1 MARDYSKL
9 TPDQILRLA
18 KDPGNRSKI
27 PTRYLPTQYK
37 SVRVENAR
45 RAAPIT
51 PGSSYTVGQAEKER
65 NATVDQKYGAAIRE
79 SQGVTKA
86 IPQWYDNFR
95 QQMQIAQQ
103 ARQAGVQQGIQAYS
117 QLQAGTAAPTAQAN
131 QAVQSYGQEATAL
144 GGVADPAAQQRAAQA
159 AQIRGAA
166 TGDLGSVLAAQN
178 AAQTSYGASQYANT
192 GQSQLEALQKELG
205 NMQELN
211 LSKGQFATQTDA
223 DIKAREH
230 KNTLEDLAFQN
241 TAANTAADNQL
252 AGEKFTADE
261 SYRERKL
268 RIDRE
273 NSASKPAGPGGE
285 YTAEEWAGMS
295 TEARRK
301 AWTDHGKATRA
312 PGSGSGS
319 AAKPATPAQRN
330 TANTQIT
337 RARNWAQQYHDQH
350 RPRADARRVLINGS
364 NAASSVDEK
373 KYQDLLGKGVKP
385 VDARRRATVQSP
397 SIPAHDELYAD
408 VAVDIA
414 YDGHVSRRNA
424 QRLHSMGLSVRDL
437 GLPSYTSTKTQPGPQ
452 PRTRN
457 APSSRRGQTRPT

>member
-9 TPDQILRLA
+9 TQAQILKLA
-18 KDPGNRSKI
+18 QDPGNRSRI

-37 SVRVENAR
+37 SVRAENTR

-79 SQGVTKA
+79 SQGVQQA

-144 GGVADPAAQQRAAQA
+144 GQVADPAAQARAAQA

-223 DIKAREH
+223 DI
-230 KNTLEDLAFQN
+230 L
-241 TAANTAADNQL
+241 
-252 AGEKFTADE
+252 G
-261 SYRERKL
+261 RERKSVL
-268 RIDRE
+268 E
-273 NSASKPAGPGGE
+273 NQAFGLQVADKTADNARADAAAQDTKTYRQQQLQTQRQNQAEQSAGPGGT
-285 YTAEEWAGMS
+285 YTKSEWAKM
-295 TEARRK
+295 TPAARTK
-301 AWTDHGKATRA
+301 AWADYRKQTGVGN
-312 PGSGSGS
+312 GSRNGNG
-319 AAKPATPAQRN
+319 AKPATPAQRN

-350 RPRADARRVLINGS
+350 RSRADARRVLINGS
-364 NAASSVDEK
+364 NASSSVDEK

-385 VDARRRATVQSP
+385 VDARRRATVTSP
-397 SIPAHDELYAD
+397 SIPSHDELYAD

-424 QRLHSMGLSVRDL
+424 QRLHSMGLSVKDL
-437 GLPSYTSTKTQPGPQ
+437 GLPSYSSTVTP
-452 PRTRN
+452 N
-457 APSSRRGQTRPT
+457 RPTSAGGRPHG

>member
-9 TPDQILRLA
+9 TPEQILRLA

-79 SQGVTKA
+79 SQGVQKA

-131 QAVQSYGQEATAL
+131 QAVQSYGQEAAAL
-144 GGVADPAAQQRAAQA
+144 GQVADPAAQARAAQA

-223 DIKAREH
+223 DILGRER
-230 KNTLEDLAFQN
+230 KSVLENQAFGLQV
-241 TAANTAADNQL
+241 ANTQTDNALAA
-252 AGEKFTADE
+252 KKVKADE
-261 SYRERKL
+261 SYRERQL
-268 RIDRE
+268 RVQRQ

-295 TEARRK
+295 TEAKRK
-301 AWTDHGKATRA
+301 AWADHATATRK
-312 PGSGSGS
+312 PGSTGADGKVKNEPATSLQPRRVINARVNFVKKYAADHNLTLDSVPGRREFVANLRRTHPGFFDNGNNEKSLS
-319 AAKPATPAQRN
+319 AAMDLASAGRISSGN
-330 TANTQIT
+330 L
-337 RARNWAQQYHDQH
+337 QYLRKQGVYVA
-350 RPRADARRVLINGS
+350 ADGS
-364 NAASSVDEK
+364 
-373 KYQDLLGKGVKP
+373 
-385 VDARRRATVQSP
+385 
-397 SIPAHDELYAD
+397 YAG
-408 VAVDIA
+408 AVN
-414 YDGHVSRRNA
+414 H
-424 QRLHSMGLSVRDL
+424 
-437 GLPSYTSTKTQPGPQ
+437 
-452 PRTRN
+452 
-457 APSSRRGQTRPT
+457 

>member
-9 TPDQILRLA
+9 TQAQILKLA
-18 KDPGNRSKI
+18 QDPGNRSKI

-65 NATVDQKYGAAIRE
+65 NATVDQKYGPAIRE
-79 SQGVTKA
+79 SQGVQKA

-131 QAVQSYGQEATAL
+131 QAVQSYGQEAAAL
-144 GGVADPAAQQRAAQA
+144 GQVADPAAQARAAQA

-211 LSKGQFATQTDA
+211 LAKGQFATQTDA
-223 DIKAREH
+223 DILGRERKTLLENKAF
-230 KNTLEDLAFQN
+230 DLN
-241 TAANTAADNQL
+241 VANTALDNERQTN
-252 AGEKFTADE
+252 KDTADE
-261 SYRERKL
+261 RYRQKQL
-268 RIDRE
+268 RIQRE
-273 NSASKPAGPGGE
+273 NQAEQSSGPGGT
-285 YTAEEWAGMS
+285 YTKSEWAKM
-295 TEARRK
+295 TPQQRTK
-301 AWTDHGKATRA
+301 AWADYKKQTST
-312 PGSGSGS
+312 
-319 AAKPATPAQRN
+319 AKPGGADAKASKEPASSLGPRRTIISRVNFVKKYAADNHVSLQTPAQRAAFV
-330 TANTQIT
+330 ANLRRTHSGFFDNGGNELQL
-337 RARNWAQQYHDQH
+337 RAALDLAGPAGRIGPVTLRQLRQQGIFV
-350 RPRADARRVLINGS
+350 AANGDY
-364 NAASSVDEK
+364 AA
-373 KYQDLLGKGVKP
+373 
-385 VDARRRATVQSP
+385 
-397 SIPAHDELYAD
+397 
-408 VAVDIA
+408 AVN
-414 YDGHVSRRNA
+414 R
-424 QRLHSMGLSVRDL
+424 
-437 GLPSYTSTKTQPGPQ
+437 
-452 PRTRN
+452 
-457 APSSRRGQTRPT
+457 

>member
-1 MARDYSKL
+1 MAQLMARDYSKL
-9 TPDQILRLA
+9 TQAQILKLA
-18 KDPGNRSKI
+18 QDPGNRSKI

-79 SQGVTKA
+79 SQGVQKA

-103 ARQAGVQQGIQAYS
+103 ARQAGADEAVRAYS
-117 QLQAGTAAPTAQAN
+117 TLQAGTAAPTAQAN
-131 QAVQSYGQEATAL
+131 QAVQSYGQEAAAL
-144 GGVADPAAQQRAAQA
+144 GQVADPAAQARAAQA

-223 DIKAREH
+223 DI
-230 KNTLEDLAFQN
+230 L
-241 TAANTAADNQL
+241 
-252 AGEKFTADE
+252 G
-261 SYRERKL
+261 RERKSVL
-268 RIDRE
+268 E
-273 NSASKPAGPGGE
+273 NQAFGLQVADKTADNARADAAAQDTKTYRQQQLQTQRQNQAEQSAGPGGT
-285 YTAEEWAGMS
+285 YTKSEWAKM
-295 TEARRK
+295 TPAARTK
-301 AWTDHGKATRA
+301 AWADYRKQTGVGN
-312 PGSGSGS
+312 GSRNGNG
-319 AAKPATPAQRN
+319 AKPATPAQRN

-350 RPRADARRVLINGS
+350 RSRADARRVLINGS
-364 NAASSVDEK
+364 NASSSVDEK

-385 VDARRRATVQSP
+385 VDARRRATVTSP
-397 SIPAHDELYAD
+397 SIPSHDELYAD

-424 QRLHSMGLSVRDL
+424 QRLHSMGLSVKDL
-437 GLPSYTSTKTQPGPQ
+437 GLPSYSSTVTP
-452 PRTRN
+452 N
-457 APSSRRGQTRPT
+457 RPTSAGGRPHG